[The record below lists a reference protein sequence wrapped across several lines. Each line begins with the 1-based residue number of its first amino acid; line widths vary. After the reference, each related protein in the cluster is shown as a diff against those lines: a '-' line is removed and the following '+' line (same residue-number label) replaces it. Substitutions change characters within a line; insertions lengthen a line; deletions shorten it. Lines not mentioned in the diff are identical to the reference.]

1 MNLNDLFN
9 LSFVDRKD
17 EVGLEWAGAEFT
29 FGEINA
35 RGERMARVLRQR
47 GVLQGD
53 RLCVYLANR
62 IEMID
67 LYLACIRLG
76 AIFVPVNILYRERE
90 ISHIVSDAEPKLFV
104 CERELEE
111 LTSEKE
117 QAGGLRYVD
126 GDAAAALVYT
136 SGTTGT

>member
-35 RGERMARVLRQR
+35 RGERMARALRQR

-67 LYLACIRLG
+67 LYLACVRLG
-76 AIFVPVNILYRERE
+76 VIFVPVNILYR
-90 ISHIVSDAEPKLFV
+90 
-104 CERELEE
+104 
-111 LTSEKE
+111 
-117 QAGGLRYVD
+117 
-126 GDAAAALVYT
+126 
-136 SGTTGT
+136 